1 MEVVDQVKGVALKAK
16 SDVEKVALQ
25 AKLFV
30 VQQWNNRLVQ
40 VSVFAGIVFWILSS
54 VPLMDEVEKFLSK
67 TFKFKFGKEGVRLVH
82 AVVFALVMY
91 VTTRFFLDP
100 VVKKLSMVEG
110 LGNGKGKGN
119 ANANG
124 KGNGNANANNKCT
137 RPANRLADLS
147 EAELQ
152 QCITTTNDDIQEALA
167 SQDGMSAQEQ
177 DTFTRTTLPDL
188 NARAQT
194 LRDVLRGK
202 RDARRA
208 ALQADTVSNQAEAN
222 RAQATLP

>member
-82 AVVFALVMY
+82 AVVRTGPMKVA
-91 VTTRFFLDP
+91 
-100 VVKKLSMVEG
+100 
-110 LGNGKGKGN
+110 
-119 ANANG
+119 
-124 KGNGNANANNKCT
+124 
-137 RPANRLADLS
+137 
-147 EAELQ
+147 
-152 QCITTTNDDIQEALA
+152 
-167 SQDGMSAQEQ
+167 AQESARLHEAGQ
-177 DTFTRTTLPDL
+177 VICRRDGPVPAVVTVDL
-188 NARAQT
+188 EE
-194 LRDVLRGK
+194 
-202 RDARRA
+202 
-208 ALQADTVSNQAEAN
+208 QAGLEEIGWTCV
-222 RAQATLP
+222 